1 MNAFTRLGKRAVS
14 LLLLALF
21 LCSYGLVFA
30 ESPQYFDE
38 VRKENYDPKT
48 TYANWEAVA
57 VDMGKAFNNAIYAIG
72 EGNLQD
78 AYDNVNFAYFG
89 FYEVQGFEATV
100 LSYLSRKRVKVI
112 ESAFR
117 HIKFSLLG
125 QKDVAPEQIQT
136 DIRDLA
142 IKVYKDAMVLDKIAE
157 KDDADDLGLK
167 LYSHIPDPLPH
178 LSASGDV
185 YSNALEL
192 AKQAENAGMTELG
205 AAILANI
212 PQEIKDAAL
221 ATTEPVEAVETVAE
235 NEEAAEAQEETVV
248 QKRWYDF
255 LFSTDFNTAFWL
267 LIREGLEAIL
277 VVVAIVAYL
286 IKTNN
291 RHYIKHIYYGCLI
304 AVVTSVLLAMGILHF
319 IQNVL
324 DQGVIRE
331 LIEGWTMFL
340 AVLVL
345 FYVSNWILTKS
356 ETQAWENYI
365 DGMVSTS
372 LDKNNKRTLMFAAF
386 LAVFREGAELVLFY
400 TAAFSGGQSN
410 GTNIALGILLAL
422 VLLIIVWVLF
432 RYTSVKLPIKAFFRF
447 TSALLFLL
455 CVSFMGK
462 GVIELTEAG
471 VIQGGT
477 VIPAMNGFTL
487 DALSIYDRAET
498 LIPQIMIVIA
508 AVAIYWNH
516 WMKSR
521 KAKAEAKAEAKA

>member
-1 MNAFTRLGKRAVS
+1 MYRFAKLGKRIIS

-21 LCSYGLVFA
+21 MVSYGLVFA

-57 VDMGKAFNNAIYAIG
+57 VDMGKAFNNAIYAIT

-125 QKDVAPEQIQT
+125 QKEVHPEQIQT

-142 IKVYKDAMVLDKIAE
+142 IKVYKDAMVLDKVAE
-157 KDDADDLGLK
+157 KEDADELGLK
-167 LYSHIPDPLPH
+167 LYTHIPDPLPH
-178 LSASGDV
+178 LSASVDL
-185 YSNALEL
+185 YTTALEL
-192 AKQAENAGMTELG
+192 AKQAESAGKSEL
-205 AAILANI
+205 ATAILANI
-212 PQEIKDAAL
+212 PQEVKEAGL
-221 ATTEPVEAVETVAE
+221 ASAEP
-235 NEEAAEAQEETVV
+235 EETLVEVEPELEMVEETPV
-248 QKRWYDF
+248 QKQWYDF

-324 DQGVIRE
+324 DQGVVRE

-365 DGMVSTS
+365 DGMVNTS
-372 LDKNNKRTLMFAAF
+372 LDKNSKRTLMFAAF

-410 GTNIALGILLAL
+410 ATNVTLGILFAVL
-422 VLLIIVWVLF
+422 VLIIVWLLF

-508 AVAIYWNH
+508 AAAIYWNQ

-521 KAKAEAKAEAKA
+521 KAKAEAKA